1 MNDDDGPLFD
11 EIAVVVFSELMFDL
25 SLMLMIFGY
34 LFLDSYS
41 VTKTLKFLS
50 FALTVLVYLVNCSG
64 FFYS

>member
-11 EIAVVVFSELMFDL
+11 EIAVVVFGKLMFDL
-25 SLMLMIFGY
+25 SLMLMMFGY

-41 VTKTLKFLS
+41 FTKTLKFLS
-50 FALTVLVYLVNCSG
+50 FALTVLEYLVNCSG